1 MNGPFPMSQ
10 IEQATPLAV
19 FADLRGKK
27 IVEPDRARLVAGA
40 VTIAVHVLLLAGLLF
55 GTMHVANV
63 MPVEKVL
70 MAEVVR
76 DASRPREVRPVP
88 PPQLMNAQLPEV
100 PVPTVNIAQPA
111 EQQTIAVAAA
121 TQPSV
126 QQAPS
131 SPPGETAVTFQQ
143 RLFAHLN
150 RYKRYPRQARAAHIE
165 GVVLLHF
172 IMNRTGQVLAFDIA
186 RSSGRPLLDGEA
198 RSLIARAQPLPT
210 IPDGWPQQ
218 TLDITVPI
226 EFSLR

>member
-19 FADLRGKK
+19 FADLRGRK

-40 VTIAVHVLLLAGLLF
+40 VTIAVHALLLAGLLF
-55 GTMHVANV
+55 GTMHVADV

-76 DASRPREVRPVP
+76 DASRPKEVQPVP

-121 TQPSV
+121 MQPSA

-150 RYKRYPRQARAAHIE
+150 RYKRYPQQARAAHIE

-198 RSLIARAQPLPT
+198 RSLIARAQPLPG